1 MHHIYTG
8 DGKGKTTAAVGLAVR
23 CAGSGRRVL
32 FTQFLKPAKS
42 GEIEAMEDMENMQIW
57 LCPAEFGF
65 TWQMTDEEKEE
76 AKDIYER
83 YIWDITRMVLQ
94 GNFSMLVMDEV
105 IGACNAGLANEDE
118 LREMLEQF
126 PDDMEVVLTGRN
138 PSEQLCEWA
147 DYLTE
152 MKKIKHPFDQGVK
165 ARKGIEY

>member
-65 TWQMTDEEKEE
+65 TWQMTDEEKE
-76 AKDIYER
+76 KIFMNVIYGILPEWFYR
-83 YIWDITRMVLQ
+83 GI
-94 GNFSMLVMDEV
+94 S
-105 IGACNAGLANEDE
+105 
-118 LREMLEQF
+118 
-126 PDDMEVVLTGRN
+126 
-138 PSEQLCEWA
+138 LC
-147 DYLTE
+147 L
-152 MKKIKHPFDQGVK
+152 
-165 ARKGIEY
+165 

>member
-76 AKDIYER
+76 AKDIYMGYYPNGFTGEFL
-83 YIWDITRMVLQ
+83 Y
-94 GNFSMLVMDEV
+94 
-105 IGACNAGLANEDE
+105 ACD
-118 LREMLEQF
+118 
-126 PDDMEVVLTGRN
+126 GR
-138 PSEQLCEWA
+138 SDWCMQCRTCE
-147 DYLTE
+147 
-152 MKKIKHPFDQGVK
+152 
-165 ARKGIEY
+165 

>member
-8 DGKGKTTAAVGLAVR
+8 AGKGKTTAAVGLAVQ

-76 AKDIYER
+76 ANNSEKVNTKAF
-83 YIWDITRMVLQ
+83 YIGSVEKITSRRGENYITIKNIDGEEEEIKLYSKSEEPKLKSFIVYKLTSSGHMNLQ
-94 GNFSMLVMDEV
+94 K
-105 IGACNAGLANEDE
+105 E
-118 LREMLEQF
+118 L
-126 PDDMEVVLTGRN
+126 
-138 PSEQLCEWA
+138 
-147 DYLTE
+147 
-152 MKKIKHPFDQGVK
+152 K
-165 ARKGIEY
+165 

>member
-94 GNFSMLVMDEV
+94 GNFSMLVM
-105 IGACNAGLANEDE
+105 
-118 LREMLEQF
+118 LEQF

>member
-83 YIWDITRMVLQ
+83 YIWV
-94 GNFSMLVMDEV
+94 
-105 IGACNAGLANEDE
+105 NEDE

>member
-42 GEIEAMEDMENMQIW
+42 GEIEAMTDMENMQIW
-57 LCPAEFGF
+57 LCPEEFSF

-105 IGACNAGLANEDE
+105 IGACNAGLVNEDE
-118 LREMLEQF
+118 LMEMLEQF

-138 PSEQLCEWA
+138 PSEQLCDWA
-147 DYLTE
+147 DNLTE
-152 MKKIKHPFDQGVK
+152 MKKIKHHFDKGIK

>member
-65 TWQMTDEEKEE
+65 H
-76 AKDIYER
+76 
-83 YIWDITRMVLQ
+83 
-94 GNFSMLVMDEV
+94 
-105 IGACNAGLANEDE
+105 LA
-118 LREMLEQF
+118 
-126 PDDMEVVLTGRN
+126 DDG
-138 PSEQLCEWA
+138 
-147 DYLTE
+147 
-152 MKKIKHPFDQGVK
+152 
-165 ARKGIEY
+165 

>member
-1 MHHIYTG
+1 
-8 DGKGKTTAAVGLAVR
+8 
-23 CAGSGRRVL
+23 
-32 FTQFLKPAKS
+32 
-42 GEIEAMEDMENMQIW
+42 MENMQIW

-105 IGACNAGLANEDE
+105 IGACNAGLVNEDE
-118 LREMLEQF
+118 LMEMLEQF

-138 PSEQLCEWA
+138 PSEQLCDWA

-152 MKKIKHPFDQGVK
+152 MKKIKHPFDKGIK